1 MQMMQR
7 RWWSV
12 AGFMIVVMV
21 LSACG
26 ESAVEL
32 APISGKWIHHS
43 AQDQDW
49 TYEFP
54 NDTTV
59 RFAID
64 RQRTEWSITGIRM
77 RGSIIE
83 IDVDGNLG
91 IGGRQNS
98 TIKVEILEENA
109 LFISSGLHPGIPFQR
124 AS

>member
-1 MQMMQR
+1 MPSKNR
-7 RWWSV
+7 RRIF
-12 AGFMIVVMV
+12 GFAA
-21 LSACG
+21 LFSSLLFTLLACEIG
-26 ESAVEL
+26 L
-32 APISGKWIHHS
+32 RLFGPKY
-43 AQDQDW
+43 
-49 TYEFP
+49 YEFP

-64 RQRTEWSITGIRM
+64 RQRTEWSITGIRV

-109 LFISSGLHPGIPFQR
+109 LFISSGLHPGMPFQR